1 MEKRS
6 SFQQTV
12 LEQLDIHMQKINLNT
27 DFVPFTKI
35 NSKWVIDLNIK
46 YKTIKLTE
54 DNIRE
59 NLDVLGYDENFFRD
73 NTKGKIHKRDNQR
86 AELH

>member
-54 DNIRE
+54 DNIGE
-59 NLDVLGYDENFFRD
+59 NLDVLGYGDNLFRYTTID
-73 NTKGKIHKRDNQR
+73 MIHERNN
-86 AELH
+86 